1 MHIYLLQRIATIVVL
16 LFVISVIV
24 FGMTRILPGN
34 VAKIILGQFA
44 TEETIVALEEKLG
57 LKDPWHIQ
65 YWRWFRPFLRGDM
78 GTSLV
83 MERPIGP
90 LIVEHLQR
98 SLALTL
104 FSFAAVTVLGIVFG
118 ALAAVYRNR
127 GIDHVISLFSFFGIS
142 VPEFFWG
149 IVLILLIA
157 SILNLLPS
165 SGYVPLSEDFWGWL
179 KRLIL
184 PTMTLTFT
192 LMAHVSRLTRS
203 SMIEVLMS
211 NYIRYARAK
220 GMPEKRIFWKHAL
233 KNALMPAV
241 TVLALDFGWLIGGI
255 VVVETVFAIPGFGS
269 LTIMAIRERD
279 LPMIQAT
286 VMIMSIIYALAN
298 LVADLLYS
306 YLDPRIR
313 YGRREP

>member
-1 MHIYLLQRIATIVVL
+1 MGIYILQRLATIVVL
-16 LFVISVIV
+16 LSVVSVLV
-24 FGMTRILPGN
+24 FGMTRVLPGD
-34 VAKIILGQFA
+34 VAKVILGQFA
-44 TEETIVALEEKLG
+44 TEETIKGLEEKLG
-57 LKDPWHIQ
+57 LKDPWYIQ
-65 YWRWFRPFLRGDM
+65 YWRWFRSFLRGDM
-78 GTSLV
+78 GKSLV
-83 MERPIGP
+83 MDRPISP
-90 LIVEHLQR
+90 LIVEYLQR

-104 FSFAAVTVLGIVFG
+104 FSFAAVGVLGIVLG

-127 GIDHVISLFSFFGIS
+127 GIDHAISLFSFFGIS

-149 IVLILLIA
+149 IVLILLFA

-165 SGYVPLSEDFWGWL
+165 SGYIPLSENLWGWL
-179 KRLIL
+179 KRLIM
-184 PTMTLTFT
+184 PTMTLAYA
-192 LMAHVSRLTRS
+192 LIAHVSRLTRS

-220 GMPEKRIFWKHAL
+220 GMPEKHILWKHAL

-241 TVLALDFGWLIGGI
+241 TVLALNFGWLIGGI

-286 VMIMSIIYALAN
+286 AMIMSGIYAFAN
-298 LVADLLYS
+298 LGADLLYS

-313 YGRREP
+313 YESRET